1 MYLDEQYFSK
11 WTYTSIYMEICILVH
26 EQIHLYEKIT
36 DSYRS
41 TNASKSTDT
50 SRSIKADAFWWTY
63 ESILQWTNAST
74 KWKNYETYN
83 NERKETS
90 FFK

>member
-1 MYLDEQYFSK
+1 MN
-11 WTYTSIYMEICILVH
+11 SIFLNELIHLYGNRHLGGQMNLH
-26 EQIHLYEKIT
+26 EQIPLYEKRT

-63 ESILQWTNAST
+63 ESILQWTIVST
-74 KWKNYETYN
+74 KWK
-83 NERKETS
+83 K
-90 FFK
+90 

>member
-1 MYLDEQYFSK
+1 MYLDEQHFSK
-11 WTYTSIYMEICILVH
+11 WTYTSLLKYASWWTNESTWTDTSN
-26 EQIHLYEKIT
+26 EKRT

-74 KWKNYETYN
+74 KW
-83 NERKETS
+83 RK
-90 FFK
+90 